1 MKRNPNDGKVSC
13 NGRDQ
18 NSDHQNTYMTTKDKT
33 QKPVD
38 QPCFAFLFEDKFA
51 MKGNGEGQ
59 PITTVEIDAIDD
71 NDTSV
76 VFEPQYHGGSTMLKL
91 YDTDLYVGCDRNG
104 LTTLMKSFDHT
115 NPSPKIL
122 FHAERVAR

>member
-1 MKRNPNDGKVSC
+1 MMSWMFSGTIS
-13 NGRDQ
+13 
-18 NSDHQNTYMTTKDKT
+18 NSR
-33 QKPVD
+33 
-38 QPCFAFLFEDKFA
+38 LFSICK
-51 MKGNGEGQ
+51 
-59 PITTVEIDAIDD
+59 EIDAIDD

-104 LTTLMKSFDHT
+104 HTTLMKSFYHT

-122 FHAERVAR
+122 FLAERVR

>member
-1 MKRNPNDGKVSC
+1 MFSETIS
-13 NGRDQ
+13 
-18 NSDHQNTYMTTKDKT
+18 NSR
-33 QKPVD
+33 
-38 QPCFAFLFEDKFA
+38 LFSICK
-51 MKGNGEGQ
+51 
-59 PITTVEIDAIDD
+59 EIDAIDD